1 LAAAVLASV
10 ALTAQLMLPHFCHL
24 DLSRVTDAQEMR
36 LRGELMDLVNG
47 PPRIDHLDSS
57 DVADTVALVRDSL
70 VATVRSLDGVLQLV
84 GLLLQT
90 IITVVL
96 LVMVSPLF
104 AVLPLCA
111 VVPVL
116 AERTAQAIVEDA
128 RERAAGRFRL
138 TRHLLEL
145 ATATGSARTGRIY

>member
-24 DLSRVTDAQEMR
+24 DLSLVSDAQEMR

-70 VATVRSLDGVLQLV
+70 VATAKSLDGVLQFA
-84 GLLLQT
+84 GLLLSNPA
-90 IITVVL
+90 
-96 LVMVSPLF
+96 LVAIAATRES
-104 AVLPLCA
+104 AVRRCGAARAGTRP
-111 VVPVL
+111 VP
-116 AERTAQAIVEDA
+116 A
-128 RERAAGRFRL
+128 
-138 TRHLLEL
+138 
-145 ATATGSARTGRIY
+145 SRTGQPGQCSEGARLPSRHASC